1 MLSFFRSSMSDTAY
15 PDACPRNAPSTFTR
29 KPDWLPRSC
38 LTDVQRMPLPVLLKA
53 QNERVDEGTVEN
65 KVSKRIVSFENVRA
79 CDGDMSKLSS
89 SHAMVRHPMKN
100 VIMNNDILFIDN
112 CLSFCLFCR
121 FLLLSL
127 FTFLKITP
135 LSPFYCVLKQPT
147 QQQNPLICC
156 LSFLHP
162 SQLQPLTGF
171 LANNVSGTDGATLSL
186 FQNKCHSRSS
196 QCLVSAARA

>member
-15 PDACPRNAPSTFTR
+15 PDACPRNAPSTFIR

-65 KVSKRIVSFENVRA
+65 KVSKRIVSFENVRV

-89 SHAMVRHPMKN
+89 SHAMVRHPMK
-100 VIMNNDILFIDN
+100 
-112 CLSFCLFCR
+112 
-121 FLLLSL
+121 
-127 FTFLKITP
+127 
-135 LSPFYCVLKQPT
+135 QPT
-147 QQQNPLICC
+147 QQQSPLICC

-162 SQLQPLTGF
+162 SQLQPPTGF
-171 LANNVSGTDGATLSL
+171 LANNVSGNGGATLSL